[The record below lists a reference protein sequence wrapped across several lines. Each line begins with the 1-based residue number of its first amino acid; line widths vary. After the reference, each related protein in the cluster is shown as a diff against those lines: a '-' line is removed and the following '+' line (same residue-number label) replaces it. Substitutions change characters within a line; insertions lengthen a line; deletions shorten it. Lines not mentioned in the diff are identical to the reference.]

1 MTTTTGGPT
10 KPNITPSIEFEG
22 AIFLSYTLLWRGLA
36 YHLSEKIRKKI
47 ELQLSIFNIFRIFA
61 GLFWA
66 NNSNH
71 LINLLEMSKI
81 CEITGKTAQSGNN
94 VSHSN
99 RRTKRKFNLNL
110 KTKRFWSEEE
120 NRWITLKV
128 TAAGIKTINK
138 KGLDAALKEAKA
150 PAQIH

>member
-1 MTTTTGGPT
+1 
-10 KPNITPSIEFEG
+10 
-22 AIFLSYTLLWRGLA
+22 
-36 YHLSEKIRKKI
+36 
-47 ELQLSIFNIFRIFA
+47 
-61 GLFWA
+61 
-66 NNSNH
+66 
-71 LINLLEMSKI
+71 MSKI

-150 PAQIH
+150 SAKIY

>member
-1 MTTTTGGPT
+1 
-10 KPNITPSIEFEG
+10 
-22 AIFLSYTLLWRGLA
+22 
-36 YHLSEKIRKKI
+36 
-47 ELQLSIFNIFRIFA
+47 
-61 GLFWA
+61 
-66 NNSNH
+66 
-71 LINLLEMSKI
+71 MSKI

-120 NRWITLKV
+120 SRWITLKV

>member
-1 MTTTTGGPT
+1 
-10 KPNITPSIEFEG
+10 
-22 AIFLSYTLLWRGLA
+22 
-36 YHLSEKIRKKI
+36 
-47 ELQLSIFNIFRIFA
+47 
-61 GLFWA
+61 
-66 NNSNH
+66 
-71 LINLLEMSKI
+71 MSKI

>member
-1 MTTTTGGPT
+1 
-10 KPNITPSIEFEG
+10 
-22 AIFLSYTLLWRGLA
+22 
-36 YHLSEKIRKKI
+36 
-47 ELQLSIFNIFRIFA
+47 
-61 GLFWA
+61 
-66 NNSNH
+66 
-71 LINLLEMSKI
+71 MSKI

-120 NRWITLKV
+120 NRWVTLKV

>member
-1 MTTTTGGPT
+1 
-10 KPNITPSIEFEG
+10 
-22 AIFLSYTLLWRGLA
+22 
-36 YHLSEKIRKKI
+36 
-47 ELQLSIFNIFRIFA
+47 
-61 GLFWA
+61 
-66 NNSNH
+66 
-71 LINLLEMSKI
+71 MSKI

-138 KGLDAALKEAKA
+138 KGLDVALKEAKA
-150 PAQIH
+150 PAKIY